1 MKRFDS
7 PGSWVLRTNRC
18 PAVARLR
25 AGTDLERA
33 AMTKEQG
40 TVHWGHEALHL
51 EIVLD
56 GDGSTRLTHLG
67 LPGEA
72 RRVRGASLPLV
83 EVTAAGHGRAW
94 SGNRLV
100 GTALGGRLRH
110 RTHRA
115 TRDGDWHTLSV
126 QLADPETGLV
136 AEVTYRSPDGVP
148 VLRSEVVLRNEGDTT
163 LHLESVSSLVVGP
176 LADGPEAID
185 GADLLWAE
193 NDWLTECRWQRQ
205 PMRVT
210 SPVHSGRVSNG
221 HGKAGFALNGQ
232 GIWSS
237 CGRLPMGGLTNRRTG
252 RTWVWQIEHNGG
264 GWRWECGEHDKAAY
278 SALFGPTDT
287 HHGWR
292 HPLEPGAEFRTV
304 PAALCFSADGGP
316 DAAFA
321 ALTRYRRAARRPHAD
336 HQRLPVIFND
346 YMNCLMGDPTTE
358 KLLPHIDAAA
368 EAGAEYFVIDAG
380 WYDGENGG
388 WWDSVGAWEPAASRF
403 PGERGIHEVL
413 DRIRERGMVPGLWLE
428 PEVIGVRSPM
438 AKSLPDEAFFRRDGV
453 RVTETGRHHLDLRHP
468 AARAHL
474 DQVVDRLVGEWG
486 VGYLKL
492 DHNIDPGSGTS
503 AHPGET
509 PGAGLLGHN
518 RAHLDWLDGILDRH
532 PHLVV
537 ENCSSGGMRWD
548 DALLSRLQLQSTSDQ
563 QNLGLYAPIAASA
576 PTAVTP
582 EQGAVWAYP
591 QPEDSLDEVAFT
603 MANALLGRIHLSG
616 RIPQLEPEARALVHE
631 AIAAYKAIRA
641 DLPHAVPSWPL
652 GLPAWD
658 APWIALALRTPAI
671 TYLTA
676 WRRPGTDDSATLHL
690 PHLRDTAAGVDLL
703 YPSVSRAV
711 STWAPDTAELS
722 LTLPTAPSA
731 VLLRITPSDPGAL

>member
-1 MKRFDS
+1 MTTA
-7 PGSWVLRTNRC
+7 PQTLR
-18 PAVARLR
+18 
-25 AGTDLERA
+25 
-33 AMTKEQG
+33 
-40 TVHWGHEALHL
+40 WGHRALEV
-51 EIVLD
+51 EIGVGED
-56 GDGSTRLTHLG
+56 GTARLTHLG
-67 LPGEA
+67 VPGGTSPE
-72 RRVRGASLPLV
+72 RRASRPLPLV
-83 EVTAAGHGRAW
+83 EVTAAGHGRGW
-94 SGNRLV
+94 SGQHLID
-100 GTALGGRLRH
+100 TSLGGRLRLRAH
-110 RTHRA
+110 EA
-115 TRDGDWHTLSV
+115 TRDGDWHILTVELH
-126 QLADPETGLV
+126 DPETGLV
-136 AEVTYRSPDGVP
+136 AEVAYRSPDGIP
-148 VLRSEVVLRNEGDTT
+148 VLRGEVTLRNEGESA
-163 LHLESVSSLVVGP
+163 LHLESVSSLVVGT

-185 GADLLWAE
+185 QADLLWAE
-193 NDWLTECRWQRQ
+193 NDWLAECRWQRQ

-210 SPVHSGRVSNG
+210 SPDRSGRVNYGSRR
-221 HGKAGFALNGQ
+221 AGFALNGQ
-232 GIWSS
+232 GTWSS
-237 CGRLPMGGLTNRRTG
+237 CGRLPMGGLTDRSTG
-252 RTWVWQIEHNGG
+252 RTRVWQIEHNGG
-264 GWRWECGEHDKAAY
+264 GWHWECGAREEAAY
-278 SALFGPTDT
+278 VALFGPTDT

-304 PAALCFSADGGP
+304 PVALALAAAP
-316 DAAFA
+316 DEAFA
-321 ALTRYRRAARRPHAD
+321 ALTRYRRVRRRPHDD

-380 WYDGENGG
+380 WYDGDNGG
-388 WWDSVGAWEPAASRF
+388 WWDTVGAWEPAASRF

-428 PEVIGVRSPM
+428 PEMIGLRSPM

-453 RVTETGRHHLDLRHP
+453 RVTESGRHHLDLRHP

-518 RAHLDWLDGILDRH
+518 RAHLDWLDGVLDRH
-532 PHLVV
+532 PRLVV

-548 DALLSRLQLQSTSDQ
+548 DAMLSRLHLQSTSDQ
-563 QNLGLYAPIAASA
+563 QNLQLYAPIAASA

-616 RIPQLEPEARALVHE
+616 RIPELGPEARALVHE
-631 AIAAYKAIRA
+631 AVAKYKAIRA
-641 DLPHAVPSWPL
+641 DLPRAVPSWPL

-658 APWIALALRTPAI
+658 DPWLALALRTPDT

-676 WRRPGTDDSATLHL
+676 WRRPGADATAALHL
-690 PHLRDTAAGVDLL
+690 PHLRDTAAVVDVL
-703 YPSVSRAV
+703 YPSLSPAV
-711 STWAPDTAELS
+711 SVWTPGTAELS

-731 VLLRITPSDPGAL
+731 VLLRISPTDSGAPEPPR